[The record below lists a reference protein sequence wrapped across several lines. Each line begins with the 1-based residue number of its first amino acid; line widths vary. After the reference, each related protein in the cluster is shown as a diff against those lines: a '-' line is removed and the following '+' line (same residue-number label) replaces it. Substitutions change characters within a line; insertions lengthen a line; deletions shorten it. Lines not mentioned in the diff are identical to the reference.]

1 MEQKQQR
8 QELLMLA
15 KSRGSRFGE
24 GDLNMKK
31 KLVITI
37 LGLICF
43 CMSGCVATTN
53 SNGDKKSETSSDVK
67 TEEKKEPETII
78 YDNEVNG
85 EDEYYENETEYDE
98 EIDEELEEEYFEDL
112 SE

>member
-1 MEQKQQR
+1 
-8 QELLMLA
+8 
-15 KSRGSRFGE
+15 
-24 GDLNMKK
+24 MKK

-53 SNGDKKSETSSDVK
+53 SNGDKVNSEKKTEASSDVQK
-67 TEEKKEPETII
+67 EEKEEPETII

-98 EIDEELEEEYFEDL
+98 EIDEELEEYFEDVA
-112 SE
+112 E

>member
-1 MEQKQQR
+1 
-8 QELLMLA
+8 
-15 KSRGSRFGE
+15 
-24 GDLNMKK
+24 MKK

-53 SNGDKKSETSSDVK
+53 SDSDNVNSEKQSETSSDVK

-98 EIDEELEEEYFEDL
+98 EIGEELEEEYFEDL

>member
-1 MEQKQQR
+1 
-8 QELLMLA
+8 
-15 KSRGSRFGE
+15 
-24 GDLNMKK
+24 MKK

-53 SNGDKKSETSSDVK
+53 SDGDKVNSEKKTETSSDVK
-67 TEEKKEPETII
+67 TEEKEETETII

-85 EDEYYENETEYDE
+85 ADEYYDNEAEYDE
-98 EIDEELEEEYFEDL
+98 EIDEEIDEEYFEDVA
-112 SE
+112 E

>member
-1 MEQKQQR
+1 
-8 QELLMLA
+8 
-15 KSRGSRFGE
+15 
-24 GDLNMKK
+24 MKK

-53 SNGDKKSETSSDVK
+53 SDGDNVNSDKQSEMSSDVK
-67 TEEKKEPETII
+67 TEEKDETDESETII

-85 EDEYYENETEYDE
+85 EDEYYDYEAEYDE
-98 EIDEELEEEYFEDL
+98 EIDEEYFGDVAE
-112 SE
+112 